1 MKRPVARA
9 SLFLRRIIVPLVL
22 FVLTGAVVVAIRQL
36 GLSPLRD
43 ATHDW
48 GDFAIGLAVLLLA
61 TRVVNYLSFD
71 VAFRLRRHTEAPSL
85 LREMAAILV
94 FSLGFALLLRSLL
107 AVHLTAVLATSAL
120 ITAVIGLALQDT
132 LGNLFAGMALHL
144 EKSFQVGDMVRVGEV
159 VGYVER
165 LSWRAVRVR
174 TLLDTIIL
182 LPNSAAARDRLEV
195 FPRTTPAPIA
205 YAIRVGLDYGTP
217 PAKAI
222 AALKAT
228 AATVTGVARVPPP
241 RVYVVN
247 FADYSIVYE
256 LRVWLDDYSMF
267 QPIESAIRERLW
279 YTFRREGITIPYPIA
294 IRYQHAKMWEESPP
308 VPAPPILDRV
318 DLFTPLTPEERET
331 LRSRL
336 VHAVFAAGEP
346 VVEQG
351 ALADSLY
358 VVESG
363 ELAVL
368 VGERDGD
375 AMEVGTLAEG
385 DAFGE
390 MALLTGAPRT
400 ATVKART
407 EASLY
412 RIDKDALAPIL
423 KGNPKLAVEMS
434 KLVVGR
440 REINEAM
447 LASAARADE
456 TAGGDSVLSRIARY
470 FGLEGSV

>member
-1 MKRPVARA
+1 MKKRAARA
-9 SLFLRRIIVPLVL
+9 PLFLRRIIGPLVL
-22 FVLTGAVVVAIRQL
+22 AILVGATVLFVRSLRMST
-36 GLSPLRD
+36 LRD

-48 GDFAIGLAVLLLA
+48 GAFAIGVALLLLF
-61 TRVVNYLSFD
+61 TRIVNYLFFD
-71 VAFRLRRHTEAPSL
+71 VVFRLRRHTEAPSL
-85 LREMAAILV
+85 LREMVAILV
-94 FSLGFALLLRSLL
+94 FSIGFAMLMRSLL

-144 EKSFQVGDMVRVGEV
+144 EKSLQVGDMVRVGDY
-159 VGYVER
+159 VGFVEK
-165 LSWRAVRVR
+165 LSWRALRVR
-174 TLLDTIIL
+174 TLLDTIVL

-195 FPRTTPAPIA
+195 FPRSTPAPIG
-205 YAIRVGLDYGTP
+205 YSIKIGLDYGTP

-228 AATVTGVARVPPP
+228 AATVIGVARVPPP
-241 RVYVVN
+241 RVYIIN
-247 FADYSIVYE
+247 FSDYSIIYE

-267 QPIESAIRERLW
+267 LPVESAIRERLW

-294 IRYQHAKMWEESPP
+294 MRYQYVRNWEDAPA
-308 VPAPPILDRV
+308 VAAPPILDRV
-318 DLFTPLTPEERET
+318 ELFTPLTAAEREA
-331 LRSRL
+331 LRARL
-336 VHAVFAAGEP
+336 VHVVFAPGEP

-351 ALADSLY
+351 ARADSLY
-358 VVESG
+358 VVDSG

-368 VGERDGD
+368 VGDREGP
-375 AMEVGTLAEG
+375 AVEVGTLSEG

-400 ATVKART
+400 ATVKAKS

-423 KGNPKLAVEMS
+423 KQNPKLAVEIS
-434 KLVVGR
+434 KLVAGR
-440 REINEAM
+440 QEVNEAM
-447 LASAARADE
+447 LASATRADE
-456 TAGGDSVLSRIARY
+456 TAGGASVLSRIARY
-470 FGLEGSV
+470 FGLEDTL